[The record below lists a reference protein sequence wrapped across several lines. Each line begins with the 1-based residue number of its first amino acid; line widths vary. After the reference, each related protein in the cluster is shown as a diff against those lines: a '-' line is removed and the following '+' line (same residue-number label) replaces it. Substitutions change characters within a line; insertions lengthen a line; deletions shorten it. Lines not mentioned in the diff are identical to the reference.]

1 MIYVLPKKKKEKKK
15 GKEKEKYQK
24 KSYGSWFEITN
35 VLRKS
40 RIDPISTG

>member
-1 MIYVLPKKKKEKKK
+1 MFFLKRKKKK

-24 KSYGSWFEITN
+24 KSYGFWFEIIN
-35 VLRKS
+35 VLIKS